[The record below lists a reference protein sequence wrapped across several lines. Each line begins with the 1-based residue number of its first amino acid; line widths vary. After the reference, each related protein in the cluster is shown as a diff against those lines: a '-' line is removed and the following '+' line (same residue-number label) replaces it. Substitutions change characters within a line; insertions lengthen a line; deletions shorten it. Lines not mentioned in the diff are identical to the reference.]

1 MTTDRGHVTRV
12 PILLRY
18 RDIDT
23 LGHLNQSLYHTFL
36 EEARTA
42 IVVEVLGP
50 EAAGGDIGYV
60 LARVELDHKREIVL
74 ADREV
79 FAESWVQHV
88 GTSSLRLGARIVKTD
103 GTVAA
108 EGVTILVGWDP
119 ERRGARKLGADERA
133 ALLAAQGPATAGDAT
148 ADPAAQAQGT
158 RS

>member
-1 MTTDRGHVTRV
+1 MTTDRGHVVRV

-42 IVVEVLGP
+42 VVLDILGNGP
-50 EAAGGDIGYV
+50 VNYV
-60 LARVELDHKREIVL
+60 LARVELDHRQEVVL

-88 GTSSLRLGARIVKTD
+88 GTSSLRLGARVVKAD

-108 EGVTILVGWDP
+108 EGVTVLVGWDP
-119 ERRGARKLGADERA
+119 ERRGARRLDGAEREK
-133 ALLAAQGPATAGDAT
+133 LLAAMGSDA
-148 ADPAAQAQGT
+148 
-158 RS
+158 

>member
-42 IVVEVLGP
+42 VVLEVLGD
-50 EAAGGDIGYV
+50 GDVEFV
-60 LARVELDHKREIVL
+60 LARVELDHKREVLL

-79 FAESWVQHV
+79 FAEAWVEHV
-88 GTSSLRLGARIVKTD
+88 GTSSVRLGARVVKGD
-103 GTVAA
+103 GTIAA
-108 EGVTILVGWDP
+108 DGSTILVGWDP
-119 ERRGARKLGADERA
+119 RRRGARRLRDDEREK
-133 ALLAAQGPATAGDAT
+133 LLAAMGTA
-148 ADPAAQAQGT
+148 P
-158 RS
+158 

>member
-1 MTTDRGHVTRV
+1 MTTDRGHVARV

-42 IVVEVLGP
+42 VLVELLGD
-50 EAAGGDIGYV
+50 GGPAEDVGFV
-60 LARVELDHKREIVL
+60 LARVELDHRREIVL

-79 FAESWVQHV
+79 FAESWVEHV
-88 GTSSLRLGARIVKTD
+88 GTSSVRLGARIVKAD

-108 EGVTILVGWDP
+108 EGATVLVGWDP
-119 ERRGARKLGADERA
+119 RARGSRKLGDDERA
-133 ALLAAQGPATAGDAT
+133 KLLAAR
-148 ADPAAQAQGT
+148 GT
-158 RS
+158 GS

>member
-42 IVVEVLGP
+42 IVMDLLGDGR
-50 EAAGGDIGYV
+50 AAEDVGFV
-60 LARVELDHKREIVL
+60 LARVELDHRREIVL

-79 FAESWVQHV
+79 FAESWVQQV
-88 GTSSLRLGARIVKTD
+88 GTSSLRLGARIVKGD

-119 ERRGARKLGADERA
+119 ERRGARELGADERER
-133 ALLAAQGPATAGDAT
+133 LLAAM
-148 ADPAAQAQGT
+148 GT
-158 RS
+158 GS